1 MTNNKISTQ
10 FHREKRSDILL
21 KRKFTKKVSSLLA
34 TLLLLSVML
43 PTLAFAANKLD
54 GISYNGDTGTI
65 QGAVYLETYVSS
77 AVYVSVYDT
86 NRLGTYT
93 VIQATYDVD
102 YGGPG
107 FRYTFSRVV
116 NTDTATATYA
126 NYNPV
131 SLAVYKSG
139 NPTALLVSD
148 ATYAKTPLTPTPPG
162 GGGGGGFSSS
172 IIDSNNKADATKL
185 ASLLASNANATLDI
199 PADFVLLP
207 LSALANGTTLT
218 VKNAIGSYTLPL
230 KQLNA
235 DALAKQ
241 LGVDAKDILIR
252 VSIAKVDAATQ
263 ASIVAA
269 TYGKST
275 VLTTGVDF
283 KVMAE
288 ATGKTAVEVT
298 FGNHYTKRTINIDK
312 PFADINT
319 AKSTGVLFAGGAVSF
334 VPSTFAADGS
344 KTVVTIQ
351 RIGNSIYTAIS
362 SDITFKDV
370 ANNWSKK
377 FIDTMVNK
385 QIIAGYVDGTFKP
398 RNNVTRAEFVSIL
411 VNALG
416 VKTVGASTYGFTDVA
431 SNKWYADAINSAA
444 KLGLIAGKGDKTFSP
459 EATITRQ
466 EAASIVA
473 NALKFVAKP
482 VMVTATESTSLFTS
496 YKDKAKVANWAKEN
510 VAIAIKSGIIL
521 GVSPT
526 ALNPVGTSS
535 RAEAV
540 TMLSNFLE
548 HVEFIN

>member
-1 MTNNKISTQ
+1 M
-10 FHREKRSDILL
+10 L
-21 KRKFTKKVSSLLA
+21 KRKFTKKVSGLLA
-34 TLLLLSVML
+34 SLMLLSILL
-43 PTLAFAANKLD
+43 PTLAFAARFAD
-54 GISYNGDTGTI
+54 ITYNGDTNTAT
-65 QGAVYLETYVSS
+65 GAVYLDENVGTN
-77 AVYVSVYDT
+77 VYVSVYDNKGNYKVIEAVYEST
-86 NRLGTYT
+86 YEGTFRYNFSN
-93 VIQATYDVD
+93 VISATYDV
-102 YGGPG
+102 
-107 FRYTFSRVV
+107 
-116 NTDTATATYA
+116 
-126 NYNPV
+126 YNPV
-131 SLAVYKSG
+131 TFAVYDGGELFVSSVVYKS
-139 NPTALLVSD
+139 P
-148 ATYAKTPLTPTPPG
+148 KTTTPPG
-162 GGGGGGFSSS
+162 NNGGYYGGGGGFSSS
-172 IIDSNNKADATKL
+172 IIDSNNKADATQL
-185 ASLLASNANATLDI
+185 ASLLTSNANATLDI
-199 PADFVLLP
+199 PADYVLLP
-207 LSALANGTTLT
+207 LSALTNGTTLT
-218 VKNAIGSYTLPL
+218 IKNANGSYTLPL

-235 DALAKQ
+235 DALVKQ

-275 VLTTGVDF
+275 VLTTGIDF
-283 KVMAE
+283 KVLAE

-398 RNNVTRAEFVSIL
+398 QNNVTRAEFVSIL

-482 VMVTATESTSLFTS
+482 VTVTTTESTSLYTP
-496 YKDKAKVANWAKEN
+496 YKDKTKVAAWAKEN

-526 ALNPVGTSS
+526 ALNPLGTSS

>member
-10 FHREKRSDILL
+10 MHREKRSDILL
-21 KRKFTKKVSSLLA
+21 KRKFTKKVSGLLA
-34 TLLLLSVML
+34 SLLLLSILL
-43 PTLAFAANKLD
+43 PVLAFAAHFENIEYKADNTITGTVYLD
-54 GISYNGDTGTI
+54 GDDVSDVGD
-65 QGAVYLETYVSS
+65 AVYISIYSTTGGYERFKSATVTGNNYVEGKG
-77 AVYVSVYDT
+77 
-86 NRLGTYT
+86 L
-93 VIQATYDVD
+93 
-102 YGGPG
+102 
-107 FRYTFSRVV
+107 RYTFNYTVT
-116 NTDTATATYA
+116 NTTYSS
-126 NYNPV
+126 V
-131 SLAVYKSG
+131 RIAVYG
-139 NPTALLVSD
+139 ADGTYYPVSD
-148 ATYAKTPLTPTPPG
+148 AVYQRASSGGNSGGYYPG
-162 GGGGGGFSSS
+162 GGGFFSSD
-172 IIDSNNKADATKL
+172 IIDSSNKADASKL
-185 ASLLASNANATLDI
+185 ASLLAENANATLDI
-199 PADFVLLP
+199 PADYVLLP

-218 VKNAIGSYTLPL
+218 IKNANGSYTLPL

-235 DALAKQ
+235 DALVKQ
-241 LGVDAKDILIR
+241 LGVEAKDVLIR

-275 VLTTGVDF
+275 VLTTGIDF
-283 KVMAE
+283 KVLAE
-288 ATGKTAVEVT
+288 ATGKTPVEVT

-312 PFADINT
+312 PFAEINT

-351 RIGNSIYTAIS
+351 RIGNSVYTAIS
-362 SDITFKDV
+362 SDITFTDV
-370 ANNWSKK
+370 TNHWGKK

-416 VKTVGASTYGFTDVA
+416 VKTVGASSYGFTDVA
-431 SNKWYADAINSAA
+431 SGKWYSDAINSAA
-444 KLGLIAGKGDKTFSP
+444 QLGLIAGKGDKTFSP
-459 EATITRQ
+459 DATITRQ
-466 EAASIVA
+466 EAASVVA

-482 VMVTATESTSLFTS
+482 VTVTGTESTSL
-496 YKDKAKVANWAKEN
+496 YAPYNDKAKVADWAKEN

>member
-1 MTNNKISTQ
+1 MTNNKISRQ
-10 FHREKRSDILL
+10 IHREKRSDILL
-21 KRKFTKKVSSLLA
+21 KRKFTKKVSGLLA
-34 TLLLLSVML
+34 SLLLLSILL
-43 PTLAFAANKLD
+43 PVLAFAAHFGDIKYD
-54 GISYNGDTGTI
+54 GDSGTAT
-65 QGAVYLETYVSS
+65 GAVYLDENVGDN
-77 AVYVSVYDT
+77 VYVSVYDKDG
-86 NRLGTYT
+86 NYK
-93 VIQATYDVD
+93 VIE
-102 YGGPG
+102 
-107 FRYTFSRVV
+107 
-116 NTDTATATYA
+116 
-126 NYNPV
+126 
-131 SLAVYKSG
+131 AVYKSIYEG
-139 NPTALLVSD
+139 TYRYEFSNVIS
-148 ATYAKTPLTPTPPG
+148 ATYATYNPVTFAVYKDGSQLAVSGVVYKTAQTPTTPG
-162 GGGGGGFSSS
+162 NPGYYPGGGGGFSSN
-172 IIDSNNKADATKL
+172 IIDSNNKADASLL
-185 ASLLASNANATLDI
+185 ASLLTSNANATLDI
-199 PADFVLLP
+199 PADYVLLP

-218 VKNAIGSYTLPL
+218 IKNANGSYTLPL

-235 DALAKQ
+235 DALVKQ

-275 VLTTGVDF
+275 VLTTGIDF
-283 KVMAE
+283 KVLAE
-288 ATGKTAVEVT
+288 ATGKTPVEVT

-312 PFADINT
+312 PFAEINT

-351 RIGNSIYTAIS
+351 RIGNSIYTAIA

-370 ANNWSKK
+370 ANNWSKP

-416 VKTVGASTYGFTDVA
+416 VKTVGASSYGFTDVA
-431 SNKWYADAINSAA
+431 SGKWYSDAINSAA
-444 KLGLIAGKGDKTFSP
+444 QLGLIAGKGDKTFSP
-459 EATITRQ
+459 DATITRQ

-482 VMVTATESTSLFTS
+482 VTVTDTESTTLYTP
-496 YKDKAKVANWAKEN
+496 YKDKAKVADWAKEN

-526 ALNPVGTSS
+526 ALNPVGTST